1 MLYDVAVSDDVYDLT
16 IEEPVD
22 YLQHIRTCVDIQRL
36 LVFEPIKQAVAEAVS
51 HLKQGKLSKKTYI
64 PHLMPPPSAIV
75 DVRKS
80 LKINKKQLLLCWEVL
95 IYLGLDPVDKYMD
108 DFVGII
114 SNRVKEDIFGK
125 DSDNAG
131 KQVIPVETDYDKE
144 MSFVMIRSQSGET
157 ACTVQIVDEDQ
168 ANQKEQLQKLVDE
181 RVNQIKL
188 VAEKVPRP
196 HV

>member
-51 HLKQGKLSKKTYI
+51 HLKQGKLSKKTHI
-64 PHLMPPPSAIV
+64 PHLMPPPSAID